1 MILTRTPHGTAQDK
15 KRAGHFADRLICP
28 TPAHGSGAS
37 VAATEPESETKVF
50 GRGGEP
56 RPETRQYGVSVLA
69 SCVKLTTEGVAAPVV
84 ELTVSPV
91 WKRTRFPCVNRS
103 SWWIAVWV

>member
-15 KRAGHFADRLICP
+15 KRAGHFADRLNCP

-37 VAATEPESETKVF
+37 VAATDPELETKVF
-50 GRGGEP
+50 GRGGVQ
-56 RPETRQYGVSVLA
+56 RPETHEYGVIVLA

-84 ELTVSPV
+84 ELTVSLV
-91 WKRTRFPCVNRS
+91 WMGTRFPSVNRS
-103 SWWIAVWV
+103 SWEIAVWV